1 MEFQRITTCSNFV
14 ILSQTEYSFLSQ
26 QSAMS
31 VGKTAGFLSSNR
43 VSELLWDSES
53 EETAASSDRIFYLGK
68 RILRIFR

>member
-1 MEFQRITTCSNFV
+1 MAFHCFTCSNC
-14 ILSQTEYSFLSQ
+14 IIISRTEYSFLSQ

-53 EETAASSDRIFYLGK
+53 GETGASSDRIFYLGK
-68 RILRIFR
+68 RILCMFR